1 MRRLLALAASLLA
14 LTGCAANGNSPEL
27 VPGASPSQ
35 GMDEIVEYG
44 CSACH
49 TIPGIRGADAV
60 VGPSLDET
68 RGKRFI
74 AGRFPNTPENLVPWI
89 MHPQQMLPGT
99 LMPNLGVSRDEARDI
114 AAYLYDRT

>member
-1 MRRLLALAASLLA
+1 VTRLIVLVVVSLA
-14 LTGCAANGNSPEL
+14 LTGCATNGKGPEL

-35 GMDEIVEYG
+35 GKDGIVEYG

-49 TIPGIRGADAV
+49 TIPGIRGADAI
-60 VGPSLDET
+60 VGPSLDDT

-74 AGRFPNTPENLVPWI
+74 AGRFPNTPGNLESWI
-89 MHPQQMLPGT
+89 MRPQQMLPGT
-99 LMPNLGVSRDEARDI
+99 LMPNLGVSREEAREI

>member
-1 MRRLLALAASLLA
+1 LLA

-68 RGKRFI
+68 PGKRFI

-99 LMPNLGVSRDEARDI
+99 LMLNLGVSRDEARDI